1 MQDYH
6 QPLKTG
12 ILQLQL
18 ENSSSPSESL
28 FDFAAR
34 NNPKRGFL
42 FVSKVL
48 GKHIPSRPAD
58 MTATQRQLAEQLLAN
73 DNQCDLFIGMA
84 ETATGLGQG
93 VYEQYLQLCQPEP
106 EPLYCNTTRYPV
118 SGLQQIP
125 FEESHSHA
133 TALHLYVPEE
143 PVLKQRF
150 QQARHVVL
158 IDDEISTGNTF
169 LNLIRALRHQNPQ
182 IQTISIVSILNFV
195 GEEKRQILHTQIGLP
210 VSFCALLNGSFSFT
224 PDPDFVFKTQPSAE
238 SNIQCRRSN
247 LSLSMG
253 RTGTRGALQ
262 LNCDAVDALVKNWSQ
277 KASIL
282 VLGTGEFMHPAY
294 GLGCHLETLGFN
306 RVWIQSTTRSP
317 ILPGECIQAQEALID
332 SYGDGI
338 PNYLYN
344 VKPGQY
350 EHVFICHETAKDTY
364 LNTLSQ
370 RLDAITLQFDAG
382 KIFIS

>member
-1 MQDYH
+1 MQNHD
-6 QPLKTG
+6 QRLKTG
-12 ILQLQL
+12 TLQLQL
-18 ENSSSPSESL
+18 THSSIAPESL

-48 GKHIPSRPAD
+48 GKHIPSRPAE
-58 MTATQRQLAEQLLAN
+58 MTAIQRQLAKQLIAN
-73 DNQCDLFIGMA
+73 GNQCDLFIGMA

-93 VYEQYLQLCQPEP
+93 IYEQYLQLCPSELQ
-106 EPLYCNTTRYPV
+106 PLYCNTTRYPI

-133 TALHLYVPEE
+133 TALHLYVPEQ

-150 QQARHVVL
+150 QQARHIVL

-169 LNLIRALRHQNPQ
+169 LNLIRALRQQNPQ
-182 IQTISIVSILNFV
+182 LQTISIVSILNFV
-195 GEEKRQILHTQIGLP
+195 GAEKRQKLQAQIGLP
-210 VSFCALLNGSFSFT
+210 VSFYALLNGSFSFT
-224 PDPDFVFKTQPSAE
+224 PNPDFVFQTQPSAE
-238 SNIQCRRSN
+238 SNAQCRRTN

-253 RTGTRGALQ
+253 RTGISGLLP
-262 LNCDAVDALVKNWSQ
+262 LNCDAVDILVRNWSQ

-294 GLGCHLETLGFN
+294 GLGCHLETLGFDQ
-306 RVWIQSTTRSP
+306 VWVQSTTRSP
-317 ILPGECIQAQEALID
+317 ILLGESIQSQETLMD
-332 SYGDGI
+332 SYGDDI

-344 VKPGQY
+344 VKPSQY
-350 EHVFICHETAKDTY
+350 DHVFICHETRKDTH
-364 LNTLSQ
+364 LNALSQ
-370 RLDAITLQFDAG
+370 RLDAITLQFDDG